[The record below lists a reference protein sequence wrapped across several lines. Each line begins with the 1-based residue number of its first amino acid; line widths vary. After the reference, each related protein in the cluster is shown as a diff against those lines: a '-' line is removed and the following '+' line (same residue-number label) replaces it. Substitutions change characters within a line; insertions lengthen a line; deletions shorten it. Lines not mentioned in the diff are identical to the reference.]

1 MLQQYFLYITQVDP
15 MDAGTDK
22 GLTFSSPNWAE
33 DPNIPI
39 SAMTSSSPEHPA
51 ASFFYPEMNKLPAIA
66 EFNFLR
72 VKHSFFSIYS
82 FFS

>member
-1 MLQQYFLYITQVDP
+1 

-33 DPNIPI
+33 DPNVPI
-39 SAMTSSSPEHPA
+39 SVMSSTSPDHPA
-51 ASFFYPEMNKLPAIA
+51 ASFFYPEKKTLPPIA

-72 VKHSFFSIYS
+72 VLHFL
-82 FFS
+82 